1 MKGLIQVNNDGTIDF
16 EPVFMRMN
24 DELSLI
30 GQSLKI
36 VCAGGYVMQL
46 NGYRGTAD
54 IDAYY
59 ESSQSIEAIIR
70 KVGDEFDI
78 NQPDELWLNNS
89 IANMNPQPP
98 NEYCKLVYLFSSLVV
113 EAVSIKYLI
122 GMKLASGRA
131 QDVMDVGDILN
142 RDNNVQPFELLS
154 ELKSMKFDV
163 DISVLLDAFERARG
177 MDWLDGFYKDNQG
190 ELSKFF

>member
-1 MKGLIQVNNDGTIDF
+1 MNGLIKENNDGIIDF
-16 EPVFMRMN
+16 EPVFKRMN

-30 GQSLKI
+30 GQSLK
-36 VCAGGYVMQL
+36 VLCAGGYVMQM

-59 ESSQSIEAIIR
+59 ESNQAIEAIIR
-70 KVGDEFDI
+70 KVGDEFGI
-78 NQPDELWLNNS
+78 NQPDELWLNNA

-98 NEYCKLVYLFSSLVV
+98 DEYCRLVHLFSNLVV

-122 GMKLASGRA
+122 GMKLVTGRS

-154 ELKSMKFDV
+154 ELESMEFDV
-163 DISVLLDAFERARG
+163 DISILLDAFERAHG
-177 MDWLDGFYKDNQG
+177 MDWLDRFYRDNQG
-190 ELSKFF
+190 ELSKYF

>member
-1 MKGLIQVNNDGTIDF
+1 MKGSILADNDGIIDF

-30 GQSLKI
+30 GQSLRI

-59 ESSQSIEAIIR
+59 ESSQAIEAIIR
-70 KVGDEFDI
+70 KVGDEFGI

-89 IANMNPQPP
+89 IANMNPQPLD
-98 NEYCKLVYLFSSLVV
+98 EYCRLVHLFSNLVV

-122 GMKLASGRA
+122 GMKLVSGRV
-131 QDVMDVGDILN
+131 QDVIDVGDILN

-154 ELKSMKFDV
+154 ELESMEFDV
-163 DISVLLDAFERARG
+163 DISVLLDAFERAHG

-190 ELSKFF
+190 ELIKYF